1 MTIYTNVLTT
11 KKKKLFFIVKEK
23 FLWGCRMIYYRGAL
37 LSAYVT
43 YTLFQPPLKRKKG
56 LCDDI
61 HLFARVFPFR
71 RRGEILGGLDELSNR
86 GEQQKE

>member
-1 MTIYTNVLTT
+1 MLH
-11 KKKKLFFIVKEK
+11 
-23 FLWGCRMIYYRGAL
+23 
-37 LSAYVT
+37 
-43 YTLFQPPLKRKKG
+43 TLFQPPLKRKKKG

-86 GEQQKE
+86 GEHQKE

>member
-1 MTIYTNVLTT
+1 
-11 KKKKLFFIVKEK
+11 
-23 FLWGCRMIYYRGAL
+23 MIYYRGAL

-43 YTLFQPPLKRKKG
+43 HTFPAPLEKKKKG

-86 GEQQKE
+86 GEHQKEWNRQGPWKKI